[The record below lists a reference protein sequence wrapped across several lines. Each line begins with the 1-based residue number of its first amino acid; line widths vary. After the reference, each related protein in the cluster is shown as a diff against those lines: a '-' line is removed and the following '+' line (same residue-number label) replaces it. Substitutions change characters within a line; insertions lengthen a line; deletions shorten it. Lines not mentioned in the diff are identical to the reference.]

1 MQNDSRLNNFDL
13 IRLLA
18 AGQVVLW
25 HGIEHLKV
33 DVPVDLL
40 WLLGSFPG
48 VPIFFFVSGYLVAA
62 SFRRKRSLG
71 GYFSNRALR
80 IFPGLWVC
88 FVFTVST
95 IVLLHDLDKATAR
108 NLIFWIVPNLVGL
121 AQTPW
126 FLKSFGSGSVNGSLW
141 TIPVELQFYLALPL
155 LVWLL
160 ARNPWRWMVAF
171 SVALLSGMAYLL
183 WLRPT
188 VHGLL
193 QDALLRSLPS
203 WLYLFMVGMVLEAN
217 TDWVK
222 RWLTGKFIYWLFG
235 YLIWIV
241 LLRSVGVWTT
251 GNDATPLSLLP
262 LAGVVVSGAFT
273 ARSLSERILKGNDIS
288 YGVYLYHM
296 PVVNTLIAAYGAA
309 ALGWA
314 GLLVCVVS
322 TTALAVASWQWVE
335 RPALRLKAN
344 LR

>member
-1 MQNDSRLNNFDL
+1 
-13 IRLLA
+13 
-18 AGQVVLW
+18 
-25 HGIEHLKV
+25 
-33 DVPVDLL
+33 
-40 WLLGSFPG
+40 
-48 VPIFFFVSGYLVAA
+48 
-62 SFRRKRSLG
+62 
-71 GYFSNRALR
+71 
-80 IFPGLWVC
+80 
-88 FVFTVST
+88 
-95 IVLLHDLDKATAR
+95 
-108 NLIFWIVPNLVGL
+108 
-121 AQTPW
+121 
-126 FLKSFGSGSVNGSLW
+126 
-141 TIPVELQFYLALPL
+141 
-155 LVWLL
+155 
-160 ARNPWRWMVAF
+160 MVAF